1 MRKVHVGFLGLGTV
15 GQGAVRTL
23 LENKE
28 DIMMKTGAEIEIKKI
43 AVKHLDKKRDVEIPP
58 DLLTNDPYEVVND
71 SKIDIVVELIGG
83 LEPARSLI
91 KKALANGKNVV
102 TANKEVIALYG
113 GELLPYAAERKL
125 DLYFEGAVGGGIPI
139 VRPMKIC
146 LAGNRIYS
154 VVGIVN
160 ATTNYILTKMAEE
173 KLTYDEALKEAQEK
187 GYAEAD
193 PTYDVEGLDA
203 AYKIAILASIAFN
216 SRVKVEEIYREG
228 ISKIS
233 PIDLIYAEEL
243 GYVIKLLAIAKQEN
257 DMLSIRVHPAL
268 IPKHHPLASVRG
280 VNNAILVHGSSVGR
294 VMFYGEGAGSLPTG
308 SAVVGDIIDIARN
321 MVFNCTGRISCTCFK
336 QIPQKDI
343 SEITSKYYIRMKV
356 KDQPGVLAA
365 IAACF
370 GEEKVSIASVVQK
383 RQVNKSAEIVWITHP
398 SNEGAMRR
406 SLEKIEKLPVL
417 EEISLVLRAEE

>member
-1 MRKVHVGFLGLGTV
+1 MRKVYIGFLGFGTV
-15 GQGAVRTL
+15 GQGAVKTL
-23 LENKE
+23 LDNKE
-28 DIMMKTGAEIEIKKI
+28 DVMMRTGAEIEIKKI
-43 AVKHLDKKRDVEIPP
+43 AVKHLEKKRELEISPQ
-58 DLLTNDPYEVVND
+58 LLTDDPGEVVND
-71 SKIDIVVELIGG
+71 PQIDIVVELIGG

-91 KKALANGKNVV
+91 KKSLENGKNVV
-102 TANKEVIALYG
+102 TANKEVIARYG
-113 GELLPYAAERKL
+113 GELLQFAAERKL

-154 VVGIVN
+154 VIGIVN
-160 ATTNYILTKMAEE
+160 ATTNYILTKMEE
-173 KLTYDEALKEAQEK
+173 ENLTYKEALEEAQEK

-216 SRVKVEEIYREG
+216 SRVNVEEIYREG

-243 GYVIKLLAIAKQEN
+243 GYVIKLLAIAKQED

-268 IPKHHPLASVRG
+268 IPRHHPLASVRG
-280 VNNAILVHGSSVGR
+280 INNAILVHGSSVGR

-308 SAVVGDIIDIARN
+308 SAVVGDIIDIVRN
-321 MVFNCTGRISCTCFK
+321 ITFNCTGRIPCTCFK
-336 QIPQKDI
+336 QIRQKDI
-343 SEITSKYYIRMKV
+343 REIISKYYMRMKV

-398 SNEGAMRR
+398 SNEGALRR

-417 EEISLVLRAEE
+417 EEISLVLRVEE

>member
-1 MRKVHVGFLGLGTV
+1 MKKVFVGFLGFGTV

-23 LENKE
+23 LQNKE
-28 DIMMKTGAEIEIKKI
+28 EIRMKTGMEVEIKKI
-43 AVKHLDKKRDVEIPP
+43 AVKHLDKKRELSVPAH
-58 DLLTNDPYEVVND
+58 LLTDDPYEVVND
-71 SKIDIVVELIGG
+71 PGIDIVVELIGG

-91 KKALANGKNVV
+91 KKALENGKNVV
-102 TANKEVIALYG
+102 TANKEVIARYG
-113 GELLPYAAERKL
+113 GELLPYAGERKL

-146 LAGNRIYS
+146 LAANRIYS
-154 VVGIVN
+154 VVGILN

-173 KLTYDEALKEAQEK
+173 RWTYLDALKDAQER

-203 AYKIAILASIAFN
+203 AYKISILASIAFN
-216 SRVKVEEIYREG
+216 SRVNVDEVYREG
-228 ISKIS
+228 IAKIS
-233 PIDLIYAEEL
+233 PIDLVYAEEL
-243 GYVIKLLAIAKQEN
+243 GYVIKLLAIAKEEN
-257 DMLSIRVHPAL
+257 GMLSIRVHPAL

-308 SAVVGDIIDIARN
+308 SAVVGDIIDIVRN
-321 MVFNCTGRISCTCFK
+321 IAFNCTGRISCTCFR
-336 QIPQKDI
+336 QIAQKDI
-343 SEITSKYYIRMKV
+343 SEIISKYYLRMKV

-365 IAACF
+365 IATCF

-398 SNEGAMRR
+398 SREGALREA
-406 SLEKIEKLPVL
+406 LKKIEELPVV
-417 EEISLVLRAEE
+417 EEINIVLRAEE